1 MNKQTEIPERLII
14 RNATFTINDLFY
26 LGLMGACI
34 YFIFEKGSGNS
45 AFVWVF
51 VALLLYTA
59 WGIFKR
65 LRDRS
70 DKLIIDKAGIL
81 VCEQN
86 EFIPWSGIN
95 YAYIKKEVEGSGKN
109 SKVVN
114 YFHVDAKGKD
124 FVVNMNNFSYNENLL
139 VRTVEHFS
147 GRNIGELED
156 KVNDQAKKML
166 GNTYDVDELSAV
178 FKSFFRRQKVIGLL
192 VFFIPMGSAFYLQ
205 FQTHFAYCIAIG
217 LTVTILGIFLVEK
230 LETDRL
236 HNHQSLR
243 GLDNDRFKE
252 ICREYAPLY
261 NEDMSESRRKLNMII
276 VCVFGVAAYVITYFV
291 SK

>member
-1 MNKQTEIPERLII
+1 MNKQAEIPERLII
-14 RNATFTINDLFY
+14 RNATFTFNDLFY
-26 LGLMGACI
+26 LGSMGVCI
-34 YFIFEKGSGNS
+34 YLIFEKGSVNS
-45 AFVWVF
+45 VFVWIF
-51 VALLLYTA
+51 VGLMLYTA

-70 DKLIIDKAGIL
+70 DKLIIDKTGIL
-81 VCEQN
+81 LCEQN

-95 YAYIKKEVEGSGKN
+95 YAYIKKEVEGTGKN
-109 SKVVN
+109 AKVVC
-114 YFHVDAKGKD
+114 YFHIDAKGSD
-124 FVVNMNNFSYNENLL
+124 FVVNMDAFSFNENLL

-156 KVNDQAKKML
+156 KVNDHAKKML

-178 FKSFFRRQKVIGLL
+178 FKSFFTRQKAIGLL
-192 VFFIPMGSAFYLQ
+192 VFLIPMGSAFYLQ
-205 FQTHFAYCIAIG
+205 FHTHFAYCIAIG

-236 HNHQSLR
+236 HNHQLLR
-243 GLDNDRFKE
+243 GLDKDRFKE

-261 NEDMSESRRKLNMII
+261 NEDMSESRRKLNIII
-276 VCVFGVAAYVITYFV
+276 VCLFGVAAYIITYFV